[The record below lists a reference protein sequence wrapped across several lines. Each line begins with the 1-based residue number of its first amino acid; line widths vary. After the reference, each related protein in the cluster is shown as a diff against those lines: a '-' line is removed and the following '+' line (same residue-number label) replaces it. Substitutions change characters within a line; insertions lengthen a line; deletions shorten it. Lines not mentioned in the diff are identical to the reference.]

1 MISSQ
6 PLNAMQ
12 IKLMIAVKSPSPA
25 LRWRTQS
32 CEFARPYR
40 QCLHRWRCSQRY
52 SGCRYG
58 CVSDAC
64 HAWHFARRIN
74 GACDRQNAFAVVF
87 PATCCRVAPVPNI
100 LRHRSTTSVVI
111 TRRRPPTLPCSLAA
125 AKPARVRSTINSR
138 SISARALMTWKKK
151 RPAGVEVSI
160 ELVRLRKF
168 TPRACSSDNR
178 NSGVAAV
185 TISIGVVKTLVG
197 RHYDL
202 SYAGD
207 TLTSRTGSAITFVIP
222 AYSGQCWS
230 EV

>member
-74 GACDRQNAFAVVF
+74 GACDRQNAFALVF

-125 AKPARVRSTINSR
+125 AKPARVRSTSSSR
-138 SISARALMTWKKK
+138 SISARALPLET
-151 RPAGVEVSI
+151 AVTCYTSHHH
-160 ELVRLRKF
+160 LRLRCIAILCRKIIL
-168 TPRACSSDNR
+168 RIS
-178 NSGVAAV
+178 NSRV
-185 TISIGVVKTLVG
+185 LMCCC
-197 RHYDL
+197 RL
-202 SYAGD
+202 W
-207 TLTSRTGSAITFVIP
+207 
-222 AYSGQCWS
+222 CN
-230 EV
+230 

>member
-74 GACDRQNAFAVVF
+74 GACDRQNAFALVF
-87 PATCCRVAPVPNI
+87 PLPAAGLRPYPTSCGIAPQPQWSLPGAVHLLSPAPS
-100 LRHRSTTSVVI
+100 LRLN
-111 TRRRPPTLPCSLAA
+111 RRGY
-125 AKPARVRSTINSR
+125 ARR
-138 SISARALMTWKKK
+138 SARAPFRRGAAPGNGGDVLY
-151 RPAGVEVSI
+151 VSSPF
-160 ELVRLRKF
+160 EAKVYRYFVPEDYSPDQQF
-168 TPRACSSDNR
+168 TSFDVLLS
-178 NSGVAAV
+178 
-185 TISIGVVKTLVG
+185 TLV
-197 RHYDL
+197 
-202 SYAGD
+202 
-207 TLTSRTGSAITFVIP
+207 
-222 AYSGQCWS
+222 
-230 EV
+230 

>member
-58 CVSDAC
+58 CVRDAC

-87 PATCCRVAPVPNI
+87 PATCCRVAPFSSI
-100 LRHRSTTSVVI
+100 LRHRSTTSSVI
-111 TRRRPPTLPCSLAA
+111 TRRRPPNLPCSLAA
-125 AKPARVRSTINSR
+125 AKPAQASCVVVKRRSTPRRRLQRYIR
-138 SISARALMTWKKK
+138 SVLCRVFSSSGCWA
-151 RPAGVEVSI
+151 
-160 ELVRLRKF
+160 VR
-168 TPRACSSDNR
+168 
-178 NSGVAAV
+178 
-185 TISIGVVKTLVG
+185 
-197 RHYDL
+197 
-202 SYAGD
+202 
-207 TLTSRTGSAITFVIP
+207 
-222 AYSGQCWS
+222 
-230 EV
+230 